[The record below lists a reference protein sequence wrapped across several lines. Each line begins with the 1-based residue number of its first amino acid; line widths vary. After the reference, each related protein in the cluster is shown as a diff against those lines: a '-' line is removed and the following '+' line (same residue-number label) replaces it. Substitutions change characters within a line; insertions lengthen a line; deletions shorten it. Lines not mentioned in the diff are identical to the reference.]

1 MANWTKCTTADGT
14 ELRVNLDH
22 VAMVRPHRSER
33 GFTGSEIIFAVGNL
47 SSIIVQQT
55 QEELA
60 GPPRIQ
66 HGRDE
71 V

>member
-1 MANWTKCTTADGT
+1 MATWTKCTTADGT
-14 ELRVNLDH
+14 EIRVNLDH

-33 GFTGSEIIFAVGNL
+33 GFTGSEIIFAAGNL
-47 SSIIVQQT
+47 SAIIVQQT

-66 HGRDE
+66 PGREE

>member
-1 MANWTKCTTADGT
+1 
-14 ELRVNLDH
+14 
-22 VAMVRPHRSER
+22 MVRPHRSER
-33 GFTGSEIIFAVGNL
+33 GFTGSEIIFAAGNL
-47 SSIIVQQT
+47 SAIIVQQT

-66 HGRDE
+66 PGREE